1 MSSCPRNGREE
12 TARHGSGGLGSGNL
26 HLSNGPTPG
35 EMAHELGANFVGTS
49 PPTRGKPNAENA
61 AEFSARNIPAHT
73 GKTGTQRGPVALE

>member
-1 MSSCPRNGREE
+1 
-12 TARHGSGGLGSGNL
+12 
-26 HLSNGPTPG
+26 
-35 EMAHELGANFVGTS
+35 MAHELGANFVGTS